1 MKDLLMVLATV
12 GGGLGLFLLG
22 MKHLSEGLQ
31 AVGGDGLRKFMGLA
45 TTNKIAGV
53 GTGIVSTL
61 IAQSSAIITA
71 MLVGFVSSGMMT
83 LSQAINVI
91 IGANIGTTGTVW
103 LVAFAPSPEVLG
115 MAGLALGGILYFFI
129 RKETPHNL
137 GLAILGIGLALLG
150 LYFMHKGVLPIR
162 NNEAIRAAFQ
172 SIDVDSLLDVAIVAA
187 GAMIL
192 SAMVHSAATI
202 AIAMTLASQGL
213 ITYETAIAT
222 LFGAN
227 IGTTITAWMAAV
239 GGTADAKRTALA
251 HTMSNVV
258 GSILLM
264 PLALPVLVPLG
275 KAMFPNWNV
284 VAETAKGPVLY
295 GIMAPIAV
303 TDTIFSL
310 LRGILTFP
318 VVKPFV
324 RFIEWAIPQPENE
337 KPHLSSLK
345 FGARLSPV
353 IACDQALKEIVFM
366 RESGLD
372 LLQCVE
378 RILKGES
385 EGETDENHILHR
397 EEILDNVQREV
408 TEFLGSIMTKRLAQD
423 VAARSRRLLRL
434 SDELESVSDEAAAIV
449 RVVRRLRKRNQR
461 ISEASQKV
469 LLTIHERV
477 FAFAEKI
484 SPWIRS
490 PRPLAF
496 IDPVWAQKESSAIHE
511 FIRKCRSLQLGRV
524 SVDDPESPLRV
535 LGELDILNAYERI
548 RSYYMNIVETLAGG
562 KVRA

>member
-1 MKDLLMVLATV
+1 MKDLLIVLATV

-45 TTNKIAGV
+45 TTNKIVGV
-53 GTGIVSTL
+53 GTGIISTL

-115 MAGLALGGILYFFI
+115 MTGLALGGILYFFI

-239 GGTADAKRTALA
+239 GGTSDAKRTALA

-284 VAETAKGPVLY
+284 VAETAKGPVLC

-324 RFIEWAIPQPENE
+324 RFIEWVIPQPENE

-449 RVVRRLRKRNQR
+449 RVVRRLRKRNQQ

>member
-1 MKDLLMVLATV
+1 MKDMVLVLFTV

-45 TTNKIAGV
+45 TTGKVAGV

-91 IGANIGTTGTVW
+91 VGANIGTTGTVW
-103 LVAFAPSPEVLG
+103 LVAFAPSPEMLG
-115 MAGLALGGILYFFI
+115 MIGLAIGGILYFFI
-129 RKETPHNL
+129 RKEKLHNT
-137 GLAILGIGLALLG
+137 GLAVLGIGLALLG

-162 NNEAIRAAFQ
+162 NNDAIRMAFQ
-172 SIDVDSLLDVAIVAA
+172 KIDVNSLLDVALVAA
-187 GAMIL
+187 GAMVL

-258 GSILLM
+258 GSLVLM

-275 KAMFPNWNV
+275 KALFPNWNV
-284 VAETAKGPVLY
+284 ATETAKGPVLY

-303 TDTIFSL
+303 TDTIFSV
-310 LRGILTFP
+310 LRGVLTFP

-324 RFIEWAIPQPENE
+324 RLIEWIIPQPENE
-337 KPHLSSLK
+337 KPHLSALK
-345 FGARLSPV
+345 FGAQLSPV
-353 IACDQALKEIVFM
+353 IACDQALQEVSFM
-366 RESGLD
+366 RDSGLD
-372 LLQCVE
+372 VL
-378 RILKGES
+378 ES
-385 EGETDENHILHR
+385 VRKVIAGETEDESVENHIFHR
-397 EEILDNVQREV
+397 EAILDNVQREV
-408 TEFLGSIMTKRLAQD
+408 TEFLGSVMTKRLAFD
-423 VAARSRRLLRL
+423 VSERARRLLRL
-434 SDELESVSDEAAAIV
+434 TDELESVSDEAAAIV
-449 RVVRRLRKRNQR
+449 RVIRRLRKQKQQ
-461 ISEASQKV
+461 ISEVSAGA
-469 LLTIHERV
+469 LLAVHERV

-496 IDPVWAQKESSAIHE
+496 IDPVWAAKESSAIHE
-511 FIRKCRSLQLGRV
+511 FIRTKRSLQLSRV

-535 LGELDILNAYERI
+535 LGELDIINAYERV
-548 RSYYMNIVETLAGG
+548 RSYYMNIVETLVGE
-562 KVRA
+562 KIKQ

>member
-1 MKDLLMVLATV
+1 MKDLLIVLATV

-45 TTNKIAGV
+45 TTNKIVGV
-53 GTGIVSTL
+53 GTGIISTL

-115 MAGLALGGILYFFI
+115 MTGLALGGILYFFI

-162 NNEAIRAAFQ
+162 NNEAMRNALQ

-202 AIAMTLASQGL
+202 AIAMTLASHGL

-227 IGTTITAWMAAV
+227 IGTTITAWMVAV

-275 KAMFPNWNV
+275 KAIFPNWNV

-449 RVVRRLRKRNQR
+449 RVVRRLRKRNQQ

-477 FAFAEKI
+477 YAYAEKI

-548 RSYYMNIVETLAGG
+548 RSYYLNIVETLAGG

>member
-31 AVGGDGLRKFMGLA
+31 AVGGDGLRKFMRLA

-115 MAGLALGGILYFFI
+115 MMGLALGGILYFFI

-172 SIDVDSLLDVAIVAA
+172 SIAVDSLLDVAIVAA
-187 GAMIL
+187 GAIIL

-284 VAETAKGPVLY
+284 VAGTARGPVLY

>member
-1 MKDLLMVLATV
+1 MKDIVLVLFTV

-45 TTNKIAGV
+45 TTNKVAGV

-103 LVAFAPSPEVLG
+103 LVAFAPSPEMLG
-115 MAGLALGGILYFFI
+115 MIGLAIGGILYFFI
-129 RKETPHNL
+129 RKEKLHNT
-137 GLAILGIGLALLG
+137 GLAVLGIGLALLG

-162 NNEAIRAAFQ
+162 NNDAIRMAFQ
-172 SIDVDSLLDVAIVAA
+172 KIAVNSLFDVALVAA
-187 GAMIL
+187 GAMVL

-258 GSILLM
+258 GSIVLM

-275 KAMFPNWNV
+275 KALFPHWNV
-284 VAETAKGPVLY
+284 VTETAKGPVLY

-303 TDTIFSL
+303 TDTIFSV
-310 LRGILTFP
+310 LRGVLTFP

-324 RFIEWAIPQPENE
+324 RLIEWIIPQPENE
-337 KPHLSSLK
+337 KPHLSALK

-353 IACDQALKEIVFM
+353 IACDQALQEVSFM
-366 RESGLD
+366 RDSGLD
-372 LLQCVE
+372 VL
-378 RILKGES
+378 ES
-385 EGETDENHILHR
+385 VRKVIAGETEDESVENHILHR
-397 EEILDNVQREV
+397 EAILDNVQREV
-408 TEFLGSIMTKRLAQD
+408 TEFLGSVMTKRLAFD
-423 VAARSRRLLRL
+423 VSERARRLLRL
-434 SDELESVSDEAAAIV
+434 TDELESVSDEAAAIV
-449 RVVRRLRKRNQR
+449 RVIRRLRKQKQK
-461 ISEASQKV
+461 ISEVSAGA
-469 LLTIHERV
+469 LLAVHERV

-496 IDPVWAQKESSAIHE
+496 IDPVWAAKESSDIHE
-511 FIRKCRSLQLGRV
+511 FIRTKRSLQLSRV

-535 LGELDILNAYERI
+535 LGELDIINAYERV
-548 RSYYMNIVETLAGG
+548 RSYYMNIVETLVGG
-562 KVRA
+562 KVKQ